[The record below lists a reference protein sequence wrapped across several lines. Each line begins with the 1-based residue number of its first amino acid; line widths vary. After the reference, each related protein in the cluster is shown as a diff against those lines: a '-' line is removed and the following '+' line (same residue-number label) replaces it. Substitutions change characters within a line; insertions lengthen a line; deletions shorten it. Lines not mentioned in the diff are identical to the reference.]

1 MFDLL
6 RRLTYTKAVRRLART
21 SRLHKSLRSAYFR
34 LAAPGGRARVTV
46 GGFTAEFS
54 LSNSA
59 ELRRLEGPSHN
70 RNVASSERASLEFLV
85 AAVHPGDVVYDIG
98 ANVGLYSM
106 LLSKA
111 VGPSGQVIAFEPDS
125 RNAKRLNENALLN
138 GLTNFRCFRKAL
150 GEANHSGALYL
161 RDDDPYQST
170 LLAHLPPDE
179 RSSEEVVD
187 VVAGDDFRIRM
198 NLPIPRAVKIDVEG
212 SELNVIRGLGTTLA
226 KEACQ
231 FVLCEIHPHLLPMG
245 IPDQIVKSLTDYGFR
260 GIKLHST
267 GLVQHA
273 IGSKVSGRTNDLAI
287 ALAGV

>member
-1 MFDLL
+1 MLKLL
-6 RRLTYTKAVRRLART
+6 RRLTYTRAAKRLARA
-21 SRLHKSLRSAYFR
+21 SGFYRSIRAAYFR
-34 LAAPGGRARVTV
+34 LAAPRGKSRVVV
-46 GGFTAEFS
+46 GAVSAEFS
-54 LSNSA
+54 VTNAA

-125 RNAKRLNENALLN
+125 RNAKRLNENAILN

-150 GEANHSGALYL
+150 GEANHSGTLHL

-187 VVAGDDFRIRM
+187 IVAGDDFRIRM

-287 ALAGV
+287 TVAGV